1 MRFYRIA
8 DSRHAPE
15 SGEGA
20 RLHGGRW
27 NSPGRAVIYACET
40 QTGAM
45 LEKLVHT
52 NGRVPKHQVCV
63 TFEAPDSLEVTTLD
77 ARTVKDWAAADM
89 IASRKAGDA
98 WTIAVR
104 PPTEEGAVRRRIP
117 VVAAEAGLQLVSLRP
132 IAPSLEDIYRRASA
146 RTSPTGSPGSCCAAR
161 TGNASPAGGSWRA
174 GR

>member
-8 DSRHAPE
+8 DSRHSPE

-40 QTGAM
+40 MTGAM

-52 NGRVPKHQVCV
+52 NGRMPKHQVCV
-63 TFEAPDSLEVTTLD
+63 TYEAPDSLKSETIE
-77 ARTVKDWAAADM
+77 ANAVKDWAHPDM

-98 WTIAVR
+98 WLEAAATPILRVPSVVFDVEKNVLINPAHPDFKRVKVASVEAVR
-104 PPTEEGAVRRRIP
+104 WDERLFEER
-117 VVAAEAGLQLVSLRP
+117 
-132 IAPSLEDIYRRASA
+132 
-146 RTSPTGSPGSCCAAR
+146 SPRSKS
-161 TGNASPAGGSWRA
+161 GG
-174 GR
+174 

>member
-27 NSPGRAVIYACET
+27 NSPGRAAIYACET

-52 NGRVPKHQVCV
+52 NGRMPKHQVCV
-63 TFEAPDSLEVTTLD
+63 VFEAPDSVKIASLEP
-77 ARTVKDWAAADM
+77 KDIPGWAAADM
-89 IASRKAGDA
+89 AASRKAGDA
-98 WTIAVR
+98 W
-104 PPTEEGAVRRRIP
+104 
-117 VVAAEAGLQLVSLRP
+117 
-132 IAPSLEDIYRRASA
+132 LETA
-146 RTSPTGSPGSCCAAR
+146 RTVVLRVPSVVFDVERNVLINPGHPDFR
-161 TGNASPAGGSWRA
+161 RFRVAGIEPVRWDERLFTETPRS
-174 GR
+174 

>member
-8 DSRHAPE
+8 DSRHSSE

-40 QTGAM
+40 QSGAM

-52 NGRVPKHQVCV
+52 NGRMPKHQVCV
-63 TFEAPDSLEVTTLD
+63 TFEAPDSLKVATLESKDAPQWD
-77 ARTVKDWAAADM
+77 ARDM

-98 WTIAVR
+98 WLQKAMTAILKVPSVVFDAERNVLIN
-104 PPTEEGAVRRRIP
+104 PDHPEFRRIK
-117 VVAAEAGLQLVSLRP
+117 VASVESVRWDERLF
-132 IAPSLEDIYRRASA
+132 
-146 RTSPTGSPGSCCAAR
+146 
-161 TGNASPAGGSWRA
+161 
-174 GR
+174 

>member
-15 SGEGA
+15 SGQGA

-40 QTGAM
+40 QTGSM

-52 NGRVPKHQVCV
+52 NGRMPKHQVCV
-63 TFEAPDSLEVTTLD
+63 TFEAPDSVKSTELVPKEVPG
-77 ARTVKDWAAADM
+77 WADADM

-98 WTIAVR
+98 WLEKAQTAVLR
-104 PPTEEGAVRRRIP
+104 VPSVVFEAERNVLINPDHPDFRRFRVVSTEPVRWDERLF
-117 VVAAEAGLQLVSLRP
+117 AEK
-132 IAPSLEDIYRRASA
+132 
-146 RTSPTGSPGSCCAAR
+146 
-161 TGNASPAGGSWRA
+161 
-174 GR
+174 

>member
-8 DSRHAPE
+8 DSRHSPE

-52 NGRVPKHQVCV
+52 NGRMPKHQVCV
-63 TFEAPDSLEVTTLD
+63 TFEAPDSLGTETIEPSSI
-77 ARTVKDWAAADM
+77 ADWDHADM

-98 WTIAVR
+98 WL
-104 PPTEEGAVRRRIP
+104 
-117 VVAAEAGLQLVSLRP
+117 EAGKTAVLRV
-132 IAPSLEDIYRRASA
+132 PSVVFDVEKNVLINPAHADFRQVKVAGIDPVRWDDRLFEQRPA
-146 RTSPTGSPGSCCAAR
+146 RSKS
-161 TGNASPAGGSWRA
+161 GG
-174 GR
+174 

>member
-27 NSPGRAVIYACET
+27 NSPGRAVIYACDT

-52 NGRVPKHQVCV
+52 NGRMPKHQVCV
-63 TFEAPDSLEVTTLD
+63 VFEAPDSVKIASLEL
-77 ARTVKDWAAADM
+77 KDIPGWAAADM
-89 IASRKAGDA
+89 AASRKAGDA
-98 WTIAVR
+98 W
-104 PPTEEGAVRRRIP
+104 
-117 VVAAEAGLQLVSLRP
+117 
-132 IAPSLEDIYRRASA
+132 LETA
-146 RTSPTGSPGSCCAAR
+146 RTVVLRVPSVVFDVERNVLINPGHPDFR
-161 TGNASPAGGSWRA
+161 RFRVAGIELVRWDERLFTETPRS
-174 GR
+174 

>member
-8 DSRHAPE
+8 DSRHSPE

-52 NGRVPKHQVCV
+52 NGRMPKHQVCV
-63 TFEAPDSLEVTTLD
+63 TYEGPDSLEVASLEP
-77 ARTVKDWAAADM
+77 KDVTDWDAADM
-89 IASRKAGDA
+89 IASRRAGDA
-98 WTIAVR
+98 WLEKTRVAVLR
-104 PPTEEGAVRRRIP
+104 VPSVVFDVERNVLLNPEHPDFRRIKI
-117 VVAAEAGLQLVSLRP
+117 AGVETVRWDERLF
-132 IAPSLEDIYRRASA
+132 DRR
-146 RTSPTGSPGSCCAAR
+146 
-161 TGNASPAGGSWRA
+161 
-174 GR
+174 